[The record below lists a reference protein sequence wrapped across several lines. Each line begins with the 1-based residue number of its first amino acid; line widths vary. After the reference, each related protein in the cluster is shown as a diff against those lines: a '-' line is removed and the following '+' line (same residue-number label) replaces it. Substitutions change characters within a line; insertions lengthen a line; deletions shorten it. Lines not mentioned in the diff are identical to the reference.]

1 MHKENPAGRA
11 ITKLLTAFDL
21 EPDHQRYFIRPV
33 SREEAETNT
42 ACTDYDLRASEAA
55 SYIPGCHVVI
65 VTTGL
70 VWDQKGQTHSTLNTH
85 MENVDL
91 LISEEAQQDMDLKS
105 AFAPTVPRQPFFRL
119 LLGDPKQSPGGVAD
133 GQRAHRTLL
142 LKAPIGLR
150 APTTWYMPRE
160 IPGAFHMLLRHGR
173 GFGLSDLEETAKV
186 AGHRPLGSSWFRPE
200 KVQATSS
207 FACQLQ
213 STYKDLSRVD
223 LDLPEGLLVGL
234 GYAATS
240 PDSPLDF
247 RQAQTAAERSGV
259 ASPYCWSLM
268 LPTSARVAQEVYEPL
283 IGIQYPMLRSRM
295 GDTWQIGTTSI
306 REDQRIATGL
316 RFVHWC
322 HASPNVQARQNPNND
337 PTVRVYQHLEDQLA
351 KAGSDT
357 DDILA
362 LTTTREGATNLRNY
376 FSIAGKKANA
386 ETAVKVAGATAKHC
400 IVIHGVSTFLSGEG
414 RHLDYDQECFTRA
427 NVAYSRATLQVLAAL
442 LHGVQTI
449 YTYDSNKEPNIF
461 GSLDLRATQVAQA
474 TTFFQHALLPHPMWL
489 GPLPVCLAEH
499 HHGKVRRLRL
509 VLATITHL
517 TKAEITS
524 LVEGPYLPGGT
535 VLHNLIYGYA
545 TDASLEPEWLVI
557 TDGQQPGR
565 WRLLHNSS
573 GPGQRCSV
581 GSSLRYQPTPS
592 AREQRSAQDYTFE
605 ALHRVYFYDAWR
617 VQPVLDAPPD
627 SHLVL
632 PPKPGLLEHGCYWP
646 RPNLTPEVLSISDR
660 DPDKEEPEVQEK
672 ESPTSLA
679 VTDAAMAE
687 EDANEAVS
695 IHSSSSESPTIPST
709 EQPEEDDAHM
719 ADDASASTSSAEEE
733 GDCLSNR
740 PALPDACPARDEML
754 EAEDDAGSVLPPQ
767 DVDPPSSSPTSQ
779 SSESPI
785 KRRPGSKASAG
796 RAQSKKLRKSLAPP
810 SRQPLGSIPEH
821 EQPPATLADLASQNA
836 QNPVAPACRN
846 PTTPPDCPGSAQER
860 PHAMTEIDIASDQEN
875 AERGGTADT
884 DLQLESEQRAMQA
897 LYDYQNAAR
906 TARETARQRA
916 PLPALQT
923 YSDLPREWPMA
934 RLAISSKQ
942 INRLV
947 RTFLWRRVTEKALR
961 GSSFVNIPDEINQA
975 YIGDLLRISEAFAAP
990 LSNLF
995 AFVKSGHPACPF
1007 ITHKQLAL
1015 YANPRFW
1022 QYGLLAFIARCCSFD
1037 NQHRHQGP
1045 GTAQVEEGKSQTTK
1059 EKDVDALTF
1068 MRTVIMSFVRGMERG
1083 EQTLPTNDLFV
1094 YLPVQILPDL
1104 VVAMERQG
1112 FTPAEVKGG
1121 YGYRPKEEDAE
1132 DNPLLVVGVH
1142 TKDIVYDRYPR
1153 MPDTS
1158 WAERAYFSGALDP
1171 SLGQA
1176 FSFPSLLQLR
1186 LRIEVPLWRDLTTAK
1201 HPTADL
1207 PAEEDSASDATGS
1220 AERSPK
1226 LALPVPVGLAEP
1238 PEVGTEEATEDEDT
1252 TAEPN
1257 YAFAKGYGRFGIGYT
1272 RLATAL
1278 GNFEQGS
1285 IEAESAVVA
1294 QWLTSGLRVAM
1305 ARTGWHLLSPRLMLT
1320 KIPGGVLSDYYHN
1333 GYPFT
1338 PKMADR
1344 PYNQYGTH
1352 LYTEERWDQLCAW
1365 LTGHPNFRFQLAD
1378 HKQALRDH
1386 MGYSQEA
1393 PDPSNKARRTV
1404 PPPGSGSSSSATWSS
1419 WHSRPSPSP
1428 SPYGWSY
1435 GWWQ

>member
-1 MHKENPAGRA
+1 
-11 ITKLLTAFDL
+11 
-21 EPDHQRYFIRPV
+21 
-33 SREEAETNT
+33 
-42 ACTDYDLRASEAA
+42 
-55 SYIPGCHVVI
+55 
-65 VTTGL
+65 
-70 VWDQKGQTHSTLNTH
+70 
-85 MENVDL
+85 
-91 LISEEAQQDMDLKS
+91 
-105 AFAPTVPRQPFFRL
+105 
-119 LLGDPKQSPGGVAD
+119 
-133 GQRAHRTLL
+133 
-142 LKAPIGLR
+142 
-150 APTTWYMPRE
+150 
-160 IPGAFHMLLRHGR
+160 MLLRHSR

-186 AGHRPLGSSWFRPE
+186 VGYRPLGSSWFRPE

-213 STYKDLSRVD
+213 STHKDLSRVD

-234 GYAATS
+234 GCAATS

-259 ASPYCWSLM
+259 ASPHCWSLM

-283 IGIQYPMLRSRM
+283 IGIQHPMLRSRM

-306 REDQRIATGL
+306 REDQWIATGL

-337 PTVRVYQHLEDQLA
+337 PTVRVYQHLEDQLT
-351 KAGSDT
+351 KAGSNT

-414 RHLDYDQECFTRA
+414 RNLDYDQECFTRA
-427 NVAYSRATLQVLAAL
+427 NVAYSRATDLTILACPLNMQGMPGALQVLAAL

-449 YTYDSNKEPNIF
+449 YTYDSNKEPDIL
-461 GSLDLRATQVAQA
+461 GSLDLTATQVSQA
-474 TTFFQHALLPHPMWL
+474 TTFFQQALLPHLMWL

-509 VLATITHL
+509 FLAMLTHL
-517 TKAEITS
+517 TKAEIAS
-524 LVEGPYLPGGT
+524 LLEGPYLPRGT
-535 VLHNLIYGYA
+535 VLHNLVYGYA
-545 TDASLEPEWLVI
+545 ADASLEPEWLVI

-592 AREQRSAQDYTFE
+592 TREQRSAQDYTFE

-617 VQPVLDAPPD
+617 VQPVLDAPESD
-627 SHLVL
+627 LVL

-660 DPDKEEPEVQEK
+660 DPEKEEQEVQEGQ
-672 ESPTSLA
+672 SLSFLA

-709 EQPEEDDAHM
+709 EQPEDDDAHM

-740 PALPDACPARDEML
+740 PALPDACPAQDEML
-754 EAEDDAGSVLPPQ
+754 EAEDDAGSELPPQ
-767 DVDPPSSSPTSQ
+767 DVDPPSSSPTSH

-785 KRRPGSKASAG
+785 KRRPGSKASVG
-796 RAQSKKLRKSLAPP
+796 RAQSKKLRKSLAPT

-821 EQPPATLADLASQNA
+821 EQPPATLADLASRNA

-846 PTTPPDCPGSAQER
+846 PKTPPDHPGSAQER

-916 PLPALQT
+916 PLPALQI

-947 RTFLWRRVTEKALR
+947 RTFLWRRVTEQALR

-975 YIGDLLRISEAFAAP
+975 YIGDLLRISEAFAAH

-1015 YANPRFW
+1015 YASPRFW

-1045 GTAQVEEGKSQTTK
+1045 GTAQAEEGKSQTTK

-1068 MRTVIMSFVRGMERG
+1068 MRTVIMSFVRGMEHG

-1158 WAERAYFSGALDP
+1158 WAERAYSSGALDP

-1186 LRIEVPLWRDLTTAK
+1186 LRVEVPLWRDLTTAK

-1220 AERSPK
+1220 AERSPR

-1252 TAEPN
+1252 AAEPN

-1278 GNFEQGS
+1278 GNFEQGN

-1305 ARTGWHLLSPRLMLT
+1305 SRTGWHLLSPRFMLT
-1320 KIPGGVLSDYYHN
+1320 KVPGGVLSDYYNH

-1338 PKMADR
+1338 PRMADR
-1344 PYNQYGTH
+1344 PYNQYGSY

-1365 LTGHPNFRFQLAD
+1365 LTGNPNFRLQLAD

-1393 PDPSNKARRTV
+1393 SDPSNKARRTV
-1404 PPPGSGSSSSATWSS
+1404 PPPGAGSSSSAAGSS
-1419 WHSRPSPSP
+1419 WHSRPPPSP

>member
-1 MHKENPAGRA
+1 
-11 ITKLLTAFDL
+11 
-21 EPDHQRYFIRPV
+21 
-33 SREEAETNT
+33 
-42 ACTDYDLRASEAA
+42 
-55 SYIPGCHVVI
+55 
-65 VTTGL
+65 
-70 VWDQKGQTHSTLNTH
+70 
-85 MENVDL
+85 
-91 LISEEAQQDMDLKS
+91 
-105 AFAPTVPRQPFFRL
+105 
-119 LLGDPKQSPGGVAD
+119 
-133 GQRAHRTLL
+133 
-142 LKAPIGLR
+142 
-150 APTTWYMPRE
+150 
-160 IPGAFHMLLRHGR
+160 MLLRHGR

-186 AGHRPLGSSWFRPE
+186 VGHRPLGSSWFRPE
-200 KVQATSS
+200 KVPATSS

-259 ASPYCWSLM
+259 ASPHCWSLM

-283 IGIQYPMLRSRM
+283 IGIQYPMLCSRM

-306 REDQRIATGL
+306 REDQWIATGL
-316 RFVHWC
+316 LFVHWC

-337 PTVRVYQHLEDQLA
+337 PTVRVYQHLEDQLT

-427 NVAYSRATLQVLAAL
+427 NVAYSRATDLTILACPLNMQGMPGALQVLAAL

-524 LVEGPYLPGGT
+524 LLEGPYLPGGT
-535 VLHNLIYGYA
+535 VLRNLVYGYA
-545 TDASLEPEWLVI
+545 ADASLEPEWLVI

-592 AREQRSAQDYTFE
+592 TREHRSAQDYTFE

-617 VQPVLDAPPD
+617 VQPILDAPESD
-627 SHLVL
+627 LVL

-646 RPNLTPEVLSISDR
+646 RPNLTPEVLSVSDR
-660 DPDKEEPEVQEK
+660 DPEKEEQEVQEGQ
-672 ESPTSLA
+672 SPTSLA
-679 VTDAAMAE
+679 VTDAAMAD

-754 EAEDDAGSVLPPQ
+754 EAEDDAGSELPPQ

-846 PTTPPDCPGSAQER
+846 PTTPPDHPGSAQER

-906 TARETARQRA
+906 TARETARQRV
-916 PLPALQT
+916 PLPALQI
-923 YSDLPREWPMA
+923 YSDLPREG
-934 RLAISSKQ
+934 R
-942 INRLV
+942 
-947 RTFLWRRVTEKALR
+947 WR
-961 GSSFVNIPDEINQA
+961 G
-975 YIGDLLRISEAFAAP
+975 
-990 LSNLF
+990 
-995 AFVKSGHPACPF
+995 
-1007 ITHKQLAL
+1007 
-1015 YANPRFW
+1015 
-1022 QYGLLAFIARCCSFD
+1022 
-1037 NQHRHQGP
+1037 
-1045 GTAQVEEGKSQTTK
+1045 
-1059 EKDVDALTF
+1059 
-1068 MRTVIMSFVRGMERG
+1068 
-1083 EQTLPTNDLFV
+1083 
-1094 YLPVQILPDL
+1094 
-1104 VVAMERQG
+1104 
-1112 FTPAEVKGG
+1112 
-1121 YGYRPKEEDAE
+1121 
-1132 DNPLLVVGVH
+1132 
-1142 TKDIVYDRYPR
+1142 
-1153 MPDTS
+1153 
-1158 WAERAYFSGALDP
+1158 
-1171 SLGQA
+1171 
-1176 FSFPSLLQLR
+1176 
-1186 LRIEVPLWRDLTTAK
+1186 
-1201 HPTADL
+1201 
-1207 PAEEDSASDATGS
+1207 
-1220 AERSPK
+1220 
-1226 LALPVPVGLAEP
+1226 
-1238 PEVGTEEATEDEDT
+1238 
-1252 TAEPN
+1252 
-1257 YAFAKGYGRFGIGYT
+1257 
-1272 RLATAL
+1272 
-1278 GNFEQGS
+1278 
-1285 IEAESAVVA
+1285 
-1294 QWLTSGLRVAM
+1294 
-1305 ARTGWHLLSPRLMLT
+1305 LLSPASKL
-1320 KIPGGVLSDYYHN
+1320 IASSVHSSGGGLQNKRS
-1333 GYPFT
+1333 
-1338 PKMADR
+1338 
-1344 PYNQYGTH
+1344 
-1352 LYTEERWDQLCAW
+1352 
-1365 LTGHPNFRFQLAD
+1365 
-1378 HKQALRDH
+1378 
-1386 MGYSQEA
+1386 EA
-1393 PDPSNKARRTV
+1393 PPLLTFRMKSTRK
-1404 PPPGSGSSSSATWSS
+1404 PLLL
-1419 WHSRPSPSP
+1419 
-1428 SPYGWSY
+1428 PYPTFLLL
-1435 GWWQ
+1435 